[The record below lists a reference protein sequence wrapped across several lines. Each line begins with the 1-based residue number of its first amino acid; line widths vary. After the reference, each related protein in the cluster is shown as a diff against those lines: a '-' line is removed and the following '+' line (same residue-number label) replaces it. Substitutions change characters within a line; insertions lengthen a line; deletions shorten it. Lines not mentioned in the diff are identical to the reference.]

1 MWHRDQ
7 KHRIIWEF
15 VINAGAAPGPQSH
28 SVPFI
33 KSPPRDQFDK
43 HCPKIIQIRALR
55 KADWPHEEYDTWG
68 TKRVQ

>member
-15 VINAGAAPGPQSH
+15 VINAGAAPGLQSH

-43 HCPKIIQIRALR
+43 HCPKIIQIE
-55 KADWPHEEYDTWG
+55 H
-68 TKRVQ
+68 